1 MAGDDLDS
9 SLIVPLIKRAEP
21 EAAGGSSPLSW
32 PEGDTP
38 IPEELAGELHVSCG
52 FDLPGAFRLVSH
64 RDCARM
70 QLDAGDLRPLAVR
83 NLTRRR
89 ARPQI
94 KQAPAAAMFVL
105 DGNLESSLLLADHP
119 WEQTG
124 PQLPGELIA
133 AVPSRDMPAVTGSQ
147 VPGGIA
153 ALTPVRGRGMAALH
167 DSPARQIA
175 AHSARAILAA
185 TPRCRAAIDPLGS
198 LRARLSRCARMV

>member
-1 MAGDDLDS
+1 VAGDHLDS

-21 EAAGGSSPLSW
+21 EGAGGSSPLSW

-38 IPEELAGELHVSCG
+38 IAEELAGELYVFYG
-52 FDLPGAFRLVSH
+52 FDLPGAFRLVSR

-105 DGNLESSLLLADHP
+105 DGDLESSLLLVDHL
-119 WEQTG
+119 WEQID

-133 AVPSRDMPAVTGSQ
+133 AVPSRDMLAVTGSQ

-153 ALTPVRGRGMAALH
+153 ALT
-167 DSPARQIA
+167 
-175 AHSARAILAA
+175 
-185 TPRCRAAIDPLGS
+185 
-198 LRARLSRCARMV
+198 RCADAVWQQSTTRLLTRSLLIRHGPSWQLLPAAGQP